1 MTHDP
6 IDVLVQRWQRDPNA
20 STTVALCDA
29 LRDSPRVPLVEQVG
43 ELAAQ
48 RYPNDVAVLLSVAR
62 MYIESSRFAEAQ
74 NVLVA
79 AGKQSPRD
87 PHVYRWLGETLLR
100 KGDAERAHKVFER
113 AIQLGARDAET
124 RLWYERAV
132 GFRPLQASAG
142 NAAVAAELAHS
153 PEGARPRLDSEGPTT
168 IERRPPPATHAAP
181 SSSRGAAHPAR
192 LRTGP
197 VPDDAPTWGPPSRPR
212 RAPPPQAPILPS
224 LESLR
229 DDDASAG
236 AGAQAVAPHPRD
248 LLEAL
253 ALAGVYEPRSAAAAT
268 PWDRAAPRPRRRGA
282 GAIIGGM
289 ALFLAASAGVYVF
302 YRHKRAEDHVRA
314 EVILANVE
322 ARLDAAERGSLKALE
337 HDLGRALELE
347 TRSPRGALDW
357 ARERAL
363 TGLLEGGADVAFE
376 DAMARAKEMGVAE
389 EKFAFAH
396 VASFLF
402 QGDTAGAAAVLPR
415 WDAAASGDPWYE
427 TIAGA
432 ALERAGDLRARE
444 RYTRASQ
451 IEPALLIARFGLT
464 RWTALEGE
472 AERSAQMAR
481 QLRTDLPD
489 RAEPVALVALAW
501 GRDPMREST
510 PPPPEVEDVGK
521 RAGELPAPLKFV
533 PHAVAALRAI
543 DRHDFEGAV
552 SAVRNGL
559 AAVDSPA
566 AAAWL
571 GAIALSAGNE
581 DLARRGALAALQ
593 LSAVYEPARALAAR
607 VALATGRLDEALK
620 ATEELDPTLVDV
632 AVVRAACAYERADA
646 DGLNRALQT
655 LSAESRKQPALA
667 ALTVAGDALAGRLK
681 MDASRLVA
689 LSRDDAPWA
698 DLIAMDAALDGGD
711 LATADKIAAAWGT
724 NADARGQRALRLA
737 RLARYEARL
746 DTAEVLSQAAL
757 DHGTVTPRVLSER
770 VFVLSARGRSTEVGP
785 LLARYPL
792 VLGPLATWL
801 SAYASAS
808 AGAIDAARGKTASL
822 DPPPTTASF
831 EARVVAASALAAS
844 KDRKRAADYVRDLLA
859 TGSLNEDLVNAA
871 SALGFH
877 RVDHGRRNPTYE

>member
-1 MTHDP
+1 
-6 IDVLVQRWQRDPNA
+6 
-20 STTVALCDA
+20 
-29 LRDSPRVPLVEQVG
+29 
-43 ELAAQ
+43 
-48 RYPNDVAVLLSVAR
+48 
-62 MYIESSRFAEAQ
+62 
-74 NVLVA
+74 
-79 AGKQSPRD
+79 
-87 PHVYRWLGETLLR
+87 
-100 KGDAERAHKVFER
+100 
-113 AIQLGARDAET
+113 
-124 RLWYERAV
+124 
-132 GFRPLQASAG
+132 
-142 NAAVAAELAHS
+142 
-153 PEGARPRLDSEGPTT
+153 
-168 IERRPPPATHAAP
+168 
-181 SSSRGAAHPAR
+181 
-192 LRTGP
+192 
-197 VPDDAPTWGPPSRPR
+197 
-212 RAPPPQAPILPS
+212 
-224 LESLR
+224 
-229 DDDASAG
+229 
-236 AGAQAVAPHPRD
+236 
-248 LLEAL
+248 
-253 ALAGVYEPRSAAAAT
+253 
-268 PWDRAAPRPRRRGA
+268 
-282 GAIIGGM
+282 
-289 ALFLAASAGVYVF
+289 
-302 YRHKRAEDHVRA
+302 
-314 EVILANVE
+314 
-322 ARLDAAERGSLKALE
+322 
-337 HDLGRALELE
+337 
-347 TRSPRGALDW
+347 
-357 ARERAL
+357 
-363 TGLLEGGADVAFE
+363 
-376 DAMARAKEMGVAE
+376 
-389 EKFAFAH
+389 
-396 VASFLF
+396 
-402 QGDTAGAAAVLPR
+402 
-415 WDAAASGDPWYE
+415 
-427 TIAGA
+427 
-432 ALERAGDLRARE
+432 
-444 RYTRASQ
+444 
-451 IEPALLIARFGLT
+451 
-464 RWTALEGE
+464 
-472 AERSAQMAR
+472 
-481 QLRTDLPD
+481 
-489 RAEPVALVALAW
+489 
-501 GRDPMREST
+501 MREST